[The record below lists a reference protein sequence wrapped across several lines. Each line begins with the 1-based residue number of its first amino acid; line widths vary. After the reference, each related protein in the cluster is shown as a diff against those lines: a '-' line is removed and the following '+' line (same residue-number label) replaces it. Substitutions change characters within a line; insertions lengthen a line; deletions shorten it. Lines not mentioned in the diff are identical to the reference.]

1 MLSILFFILIL
12 VLLLIPFL
20 GIDYLI
26 IYLLNGNYDNVGYLF
41 LFLILTYIAGYLL
54 NNVLETVVKVTLSK
68 NKEDKMPLIF
78 NLCASFV
85 TSFLGV
91 YLLDILFTT
100 SISLNASIYL
110 MIGLA
115 HTIIFFIIDQLP
127 EGEN

>member
-12 VLLLIPFL
+12 VLLLIPFF

-26 IYLLNGNYDNVGYLF
+26 IYLLNGNYDNLWYLF
-41 LFLILTYIAGYLL
+41 LFLILTYIVGYLL
-54 NNVLETVVKVTLSK
+54 DNVLEMVVKVTLSK

-78 NLCASFV
+78 NLCVSFL
-85 TSFLGV
+85 TSLLGV
-91 YLLDILFTT
+91 YLLDMIFAA
-100 SISLNASIYL
+100 ISLNTSIYL
-110 MIGLA
+110 MVALA